1 MRRKLAML
9 IGPIPCLILLMG
21 LTPTLEA
28 PLVARASVPKP
39 PMKVWYGKASW
50 YGPTFQ
56 GRTTA
61 DGELYDMTAFTAAHM
76 TLPFGA
82 IVRLINTRNGKSAV
96 VRINDRGPF
105 VEDRE
110 IDVSYKAA
118 EKLGLINRGVS
129 KLRIELL
136 EVPKRP

>member
-1 MRRKLAML
+1 MRRKLKVL
-9 IGPIPCLILLMG
+9 IGPIPCLLLLLG
-21 LTPTLEA
+21 LSPTLEA
-28 PLVARASVPKP
+28 PLVARPSLPKP

-61 DGELYDMTAFTAAHM
+61 DGELYDMTALTAAHA
-76 TLPFGA
+76 TLPFGSM
-82 IVRLINTRNGKSAV
+82 VRLINTRNGKSAV

-105 VEDRE
+105 VKDRE
-110 IDVSYKAA
+110 IDVSYQAA
-118 EKLGLINRGVS
+118 EKLGLISRGVG